1 MTILVASHVSST
13 VKEFRLHK
21 FLLAARSPYFQRK
34 LQQQTRIR
42 LANSFDARA
51 FEVAVRY
58 MYLGE
63 VMETVPQDVL
73 QGIER
78 LSRHLEIPDLWELV
92 LVAGDPRVRR
102 QKRSENVKQ
111 AQDNLENWF
120 QKFVLSRKIELNPA
134 EKVENVRVDRH
145 NEMFADVLL
154 QVDEFESEEIGE
166 EETDPLAN
174 GRPGELKRTVIYPV
188 HKAILRSEFFAIMFN
203 SPFREGQRRG
213 DDEPLQIIPLDIA
226 PNVLE
231 LILGFFYS
239 EKVEIPLN
247 LALDALFAA
256 DQLFIDRLKTRCAQV
271 LSTAGSSDDL
281 PYSIYDVIRAG
292 WLTRIPRLEEFGAKY
307 IAERLE
313 FFIDDKNFADLV
325 QEVRDFLWN

>member
-1 MTILVASHVSST
+1 MTILVASHVSSAI
-13 VKEFRLHK
+13 KEFRLHK

-34 LQQQTRIR
+34 LQQQTKIR

-63 VMETVPQDVL
+63 VMEAVPQDVL

-102 QKRSENVKQ
+102 QKRNENVKQ

-120 QKFVLSRKIELNPA
+120 QKFVLSRKIELNSA

-154 QVDEFESEEIGE
+154 QADEYGSEEIGR
-166 EETDPLAN
+166 EETDPLAS
-174 GRPGELKRTVIYPV
+174 GRTGGLKRTVIYPV
-188 HKAILRSEFFAIMFN
+188 HKAILRSEFFTIMFN
-203 SPFREGQRRG
+203 SPFREGQHRG
-213 DDEPLQIIPLDIA
+213 DDEPLQIISLDIA
-226 PNVLE
+226 PNILE

-239 EKVEIPLN
+239 EKVEIPLD

-313 FFIDDKNFADLV
+313 FFIDDINFADLV
-325 QEVRDFLWN
+325 QEVRYFLWN